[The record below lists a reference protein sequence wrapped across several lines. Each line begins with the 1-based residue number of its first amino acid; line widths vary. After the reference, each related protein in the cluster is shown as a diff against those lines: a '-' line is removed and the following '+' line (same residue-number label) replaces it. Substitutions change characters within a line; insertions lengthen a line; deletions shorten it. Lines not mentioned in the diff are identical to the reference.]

1 MTTPPP
7 ILQQNDRLRTSP
19 GEHPP
24 EHAPLSRR
32 RLAVALAVAGV
43 ADLLS
48 VWCEIALPLEW
59 LLDLTTAGVLFGI
72 LGWRWFL
79 LPALIAEAIPG
90 IAIFPAWVLVVFAV
104 AATGGRSLSPAKD
117 GKALPPIIQTGA
129 KIVEKVQGVRAILL
143 GCAWAAA
150 AVAIVGILTL
160 GFVLL
165 RSCDAPVR
173 LADRIGANLRGAFTS
188 HTRLVTLVSSAMGE
202 LQHESKIVVCTNQFP
217 VTVTKSSSKSWEIL
231 GEAIDLGTT
240 SVSLTAVENKVQYSI
255 KNPGE
260 ISFDL
265 REKPRELVVTI
276 PPPVLDETI
285 VEVQSSPDKIG
296 IVTEAGWARS
306 KFMSGKALEE
316 QIKRELRP
324 LVVQEGRHPARLEKA
339 GTHAIRTIGDMV
351 RQQLEKR
358 GLRELPV
365 RVVVRGAGEENL
377 KRADKTGRPD

>member
-7 ILQQNDRLRTSP
+7 LLNRTDDLRLSP
-19 GEHPP
+19 GVCPS

-32 RLAVALAVAGV
+32 RLALALAVAGT

-48 VWCEIALPLEW
+48 VWCEVALPVEW
-59 LLDLTTAGVLFGI
+59 LLDLATAAALFGI

-104 AATGGRSLSPAKD
+104 AATDGRSLSPAKD
-117 GKALPPIIQTGA
+117 GKTLPPVVQTGA
-129 KIVEKVQGVRAILL
+129 KIMEGVHGARVALL

-150 AVAIVGILTL
+150 AVFIVGILTV

-165 RSCDAPVR
+165 RSCEAPTR
-173 LADRIGANLRGAFTS
+173 LVDRIGAGLRGTFTT
-188 HTRLVTLVSSAMGE
+188 HTRLVTIVSSAMGE
-202 LQHESKIVVCTNQFP
+202 LRHESKIVVCTNQFP
-217 VTVTKSSSKSWEIL
+217 VTVTKSSAKSWEIL

-240 SVSLTAVENKVQYSI
+240 SVSLTAMDNKVQYII

-260 ISFDL
+260 ITFDL
-265 REKPRELVVTI
+265 RDQPRELVVTV
-276 PPPVLDETI
+276 PSPVLDETL
-285 VEVQSSPDKIG
+285 VEVQSNPDQIG
-296 IVTEAGWARS
+296 VVTETGWARS

-339 GTHAIRTIGDMV
+339 TAHAVRTISDMV
-351 RQQLEKR
+351 RQQLAKR
-358 GLRELPV
+358 RLDDLSV
-365 RVVVRGAGEENL
+365 RVVIQG
-377 KRADKTGRPD
+377 GRQPPESPLR